1 MKYAIEKCKCKCI
14 IGVDEYMK
22 YVIGEKCM
30 IVEDVMQMR
39 IVIWGCLN
47 GG

>member
-1 MKYAIEKCKCKCI
+1 MKYAIEKCKCI

-22 YVIGEKCM
+22 YVIGQKCM
-30 IVEDVMQMR
+30 IVGRCYVNENCDM
-39 IVIWGCLN
+39 GCVN